1 MGTVNIR
8 NQGFER
14 WEYYKLYAHGSEKPN
29 FNQKLANIISYIAIL
44 KLKLSK
50 THDFNV
56 FSIQSCSEVK
66 RKGWRAVLE
75 APVFLSKVYTT
86 LLLFHIVNILYTASK
101 RFFSNCSM
109 DQIPALVRTSCAFTP
124 RVALVTQFGSP
135 LCTDNVFPFISLFE
149 KFIITALN
157 LQFCSTSSP
166 LEFEKQSAI
175 ALMHAVQSSLIP
187 FKLLISWIHKVNS

>member
-8 NQGFER
+8 NQGFGR
-14 WEYYKLYAHGSEKPN
+14 WEYYKLYAHGPEKPS
-29 FNQKLANIISYIAIL
+29 FNQKLANITSYIAIL
-44 KLKLSK
+44 KSELSK
-50 THDFNV
+50 THDSNV

-66 RKGWRAVLE
+66 RNGWRAVLE
-75 APVFLSKVYTT
+75 APVFLSKVYNT
-86 LLLFHIVNILYTASK
+86 LLLFHIVNILCTVSK
-101 RFFSNCSM
+101 WFFSNCPM

-124 RVALVTQFGSP
+124 RVVLVTQFGSS
-135 LCTDNVFPFISLFE
+135 LCTDHVFPFISLFE

-157 LQFCSTSSP
+157 LQFFNTSSP

-175 ALMHAVQSSLIP
+175 ALMRAVLSSLIL